1 MFLVQDNSKNN
12 YLTENHI
19 ESITE
24 ACFDWLIEEY
34 RVAVKHH
41 AVYTLIE
48 TGKHINWVYPE
59 LRTILEKEI
68 EFPSPGYRSIVKKFL
83 RLI

>member
-1 MFLVQDNSKNN
+1 MTQDNAKKN
-12 YLTENHI
+12 YLTDSQLEK
-19 ESITE
+19 ITE
-24 ACFDWLIEEY
+24 ACFDWLIQDF

-41 AVYTLIE
+41 SVYTLIE
-48 TGKHINWVYPE
+48 TGKKISWIYPE

-83 RLI
+83 KMI